1 MTKKAQ
7 RKQQFLT
14 HLQNFVASLNSY
26 VSTDDGQWTIKGF
39 IDIYKNIY
47 TISSDTKIVSK
58 ILELHLF
65 PHILEFAEQH
75 GYYIVLPE
83 HQNYYPDL
91 SFIDAHDPSIKF
103 AVDLKTTY
111 RLPESSEFC
120 NGFTLGSHGEY
131 FIQRSSRKNIHFPY
145 SEYFGHYCLG
155 IIYSR
160 AAVHHLDDTTAYTLD
175 HLRSIVSVI
184 RDFQFFAV
192 EKWQI
197 ASDKSGSGNTA
208 NIGSIK
214 YIPDLLTGNGMFA
227 QLGEAWFDDYW
238 MNYGVITMTDPKGNT
253 RKITTLEDFVIYR
266 GGNPQQILHKPKKPT
281 RKKRTIPS

>member
-1 MTKKAQ
+1 MKKKAQ
-7 RKQQFLT
+7 RKQQFFT

-58 ILELHLF
+58 ILEIHLF
-65 PHILEFAEQH
+65 PHILQFAEQH

-91 SFIDAHDPSIKF
+91 SFIDTRDPSIKF

-131 FIQRSSRKNIHFPY
+131 FIQRNSRKNIQFPY
-145 SEYFGHYCLG
+145 SDYLGHYCLG

-160 AAVHHLDDTTAYTLD
+160 ATLHHLDDTATYTLD
-175 HLRSIVSVI
+175 HLCSIVSVI
-184 RDFQFFAV
+184 RDFQFFAI
-192 EKWQI
+192 EKWRI

-208 NIGSIK
+208 NIGSIN
-214 YIPDLLTGNGMFA
+214 YIPDLLKGNGMFA

-238 MNYGVITMTDPKGNT
+238 MNYGVITMTDPEGKT
-253 RKITTLEDFVIYR
+253 RKITTLEDFVTYR

-281 RKKRTIPS
+281 QKKQTRPL